1 MLKIQEF
8 LLTHSLKDLAENH
21 GVYARFSTKNPLK
34 FSLNYDQ
41 IEARSGDKM
50 AEEARG
56 LILATQ
62 TPIAS
67 ELEIVGPTRVLAYP
81 FNRFYNAGDPNAAQI
96 DWQSAR
102 VYTKLDGTL
111 CICYFDE
118 QLNQWCVATRQV
130 PDADVPFDSTGRTF
144 RDLFDDALK
153 QTAKLDDI
161 GEYILHKKE
170 TYMFELCTPENQ
182 QVVKHAK
189 YSLTLLGARNIKTL
203 QEVPVEQLR
212 GWFDIVQSHKLSDFD
227 SCLAWVESQP
237 AAENEGLVVCDS
249 NFNRIKIKST
259 AYKAAHRL
267 KDKTSNSP
275 RAILEL
281 ILLEQDDDV
290 RDLLDD
296 RMKKVLADIKE
307 GLRLLLHKLQ
317 LEFDENFS
325 DNRKEFAIAIQRG
338 SGLLGPQMWC
348 WQNKKPHHDWLKS
361 LAKNGQFP
369 DSSLDSVLDMIKK
382 YNKEEATN
390 EENLFKYN

>member
-8 LLTHSLKDLAENH
+8 LLTHSLRDLAEAH

-34 FSLNYDQ
+34 FSLNYGQ
-41 IEARSGDKM
+41 IESQPGDRM

-62 TPIAS
+62 APIAS
-67 ELEIVGPTRVLAYP
+67 ETEIVGPTRVLAHP

-102 VYTKLDGTL
+102 VYTKLDGSL
-111 CICYFDE
+111 CICYYDE

-144 RDLFDDALK
+144 RDLFDETLNQMDHPE
-153 QTAKLDDI
+153 LDEWAGYVFD
-161 GEYILHKKE
+161 KSN
-170 TYMFELCTPENQ
+170 TYMVELCTPENQ

-189 YSLTLLGARNIKTL
+189 YSITLLGARDLETL
-203 QEVPVEQLR
+203 KEVSVEEFP
-212 GWFDIVQSHKLSDFD
+212 WFDTVKSHKLSDFD
-227 SCLAWVESQP
+227 SCLSWVESQP
-237 AAENEGLVVCDS
+237 PTENEGLVVCDS

-290 RDLLDD
+290 RDILDD

-307 GLRLLLHKLQ
+307 GLRLLLHMLQ
-317 LEFDENFS
+317 LEFDANFS

-361 LAKNGQFP
+361 LAKNGHDHGSVWYS

-382 YNKEEATN
+382 CSSIAQSST
-390 EENLFKYN
+390 